1 MARPP
6 GREYKRGMANDDFA
20 GTIPSLTLND
30 GNTIPQIGLG
40 TWRMDDE
47 TARRCVRHAIE
58 IGYRHID
65 TASLYGNEVGV
76 GQGIADAVSDGLVDR
91 DELFVT
97 TKVWNDAQAAADTRR
112 SAQESLRKLG
122 LDYVDLLLVHWP
134 CPKQG
139 LFGESYSEIMKLRDE
154 GLTRSAG
161 VANFYSEVLD
171 ELPEA
176 PAVNQIELHPGLP
189 QDAQVEDDRR
199 RGVVT
204 QSWAPLG
211 RAKKF
216 GDGPIAPVAAEVG
229 RTPAQV
235 TLRWH
240 LQRGLVAIPKSAD
253 EGRMAENLGVL
264 GFELTD
270 AQMAAISSLADPDS
284 RIGGDPRFF
293 GDE

>member
-1 MARPP
+1 MH
-6 GREYKRGMANDDFA
+6 
-20 GTIPSLTLND
+20 
-30 GNTIPQIGLG
+30 
-40 TWRMDDE
+40 
-47 TARRCVRHAIE
+47 ARR
-58 IGYRHID
+58 
-65 TASLYGNEVGV
+65 
-76 GQGIADAVSDGLVDR
+76 
-91 DELFVT
+91 
-97 TKVWNDAQAAADTRR
+97 AAAQSTTPENGR
-112 SAQESLRKLG
+112 SPGAT
-122 LDYVDLLLVHWP
+122 
-134 CPKQG
+134 
-139 LFGESYSEIMKLRDE
+139 GE
-154 GLTRSAG
+154 RS
-161 VANFYSEVLD
+161 
-171 ELPEA
+171 
-176 PAVNQIELHPGLP
+176 
-189 QDAQVEDDRR
+189 R

-216 GDGPIAPVAAEVG
+216 GDGPIAQVAAEVG

>member
-1 MARPP
+1 
-6 GREYKRGMANDDFA
+6 
-20 GTIPSLTLND
+20 
-30 GNTIPQIGLG
+30 
-40 TWRMDDE
+40 
-47 TARRCVRHAIE
+47 
-58 IGYRHID
+58 
-65 TASLYGNEVGV
+65 
-76 GQGIADAVSDGLVDR
+76 
-91 DELFVT
+91 
-97 TKVWNDAQAAADTRR
+97 
-112 SAQESLRKLG
+112 
-122 LDYVDLLLVHWP
+122 
-134 CPKQG
+134 
-139 LFGESYSEIMKLRDE
+139 MKLRDE

-216 GDGPIAPVAAEVG
+216 GDGPIAQVAAEVG
-229 RTPAQV
+229 RTQAQV